1 MLNKDYSLTKVC
13 LYETLKPKSLMLLLP
28 DPGLLVEKL
37 QLFLYTTLSF
47 MDEKCENIF
56 GCTKVI

>member
-1 MLNKDYSLTKVC
+1 MC

-28 DPGLLVEKL
+28 DPGLLVEKV